1 MNQRNKIFLHLLLA
15 LISFPAGAQI
25 LTFSFSGNN
34 GDEINFPSSSNSGGI
49 QASVISRGPNIA
61 AAASGDRFNSINWT
75 TGATPDLNGFIEYT
89 IIPAGGYKIDITSIQ
104 LQHRRSSTGPR
115 KFIIRTS
122 VDGFTTDASGELTV
136 PDVNTQQ
143 NNSLALLMPLSTT
156 APVTFRIYG
165 YAAET
170 TSGSWGPGEDTGAD
184 INVYGTLRILPVRFI
199 HIKAADVDGVV
210 KLSWA
215 NAAETGVRH
224 YIVEHSTG
232 GQRFHAAG
240 TTSPVYNNGQE
251 ARYTYLHIAPA
262 TGVNYYRLKAVELD
276 GTIVYSTIIKLNLSS
291 SSKLIIRSNPVDQ
304 GRLNFGLADLAA
316 GSYEVIIYN
325 GAGQV
330 IQKENL
336 KHTGGSYV
344 SSAALNNPG
353 KGIHFLEIAGGV
365 KLHKQFVVR

>member
-1 MNQRNKIFLHLLLA
+1 MNPQNKIFLHLLLA
-15 LISFPAGAQI
+15 VLSFPAEAQI

-34 GDEINFPSSSNSGGI
+34 GDEPDFPSSSNSGGI
-49 QASVISRGPNIA
+49 QASLISRGSDIA

-75 TGATPDLNGFIEYT
+75 TGSTPDVNDYIEYT
-89 IIPAGGYKIDITSIQ
+89 IMPAGGYKIDITSIQ

-122 VDGFTTDASGELTV
+122 VDGFATNASGELTV

-184 INVYGTLRILPVRFI
+184 INVYGTLQILPVRFI
-199 HIKAADVDGVV
+199 NIKAADVDGVV

-215 NAAETGVRH
+215 NAAETDVRH
-224 YIVEHSTG
+224 YIVEHSTE
-232 GQRFHAAG
+232 GQRFYAAG
-240 TTSPVYNNGQE
+240 TTNPMYNNGQE
-251 ARYTYLHIAPA
+251 ANYHYLHTAPA
-262 TGVNYYRLKAVELD
+262 SGVNYYRLKAVELD
-276 GTIVYSTIIKLNLSS
+276 GTIVYSTIIKLNLVS
-291 SSKLIIRSNPVDQ
+291 SSKLIIRTNPVDQ
-304 GRLNFGLADLAA
+304 GQLRFGLTNLAA
-316 GSYEVIIYN
+316 GNYEVIIYN
-325 GAGQV
+325 SAGQA
-330 IQKENL
+330 IQKANL
-336 KHTGGSYV
+336 KHTGGSYL

-353 KGIHFLEIAGGV
+353 KGIYFLEIAGGV
-365 KLHKQFVVR
+365 KLHKQFVIR